1 MLNTVTLAGRMTKD
15 PEIRRTQS
23 GKAVVSFSI
32 ACERDFKN
40 NGEKVADFF
49 NIVAWG
55 NTAEFVG
62 KYIGKGRMV
71 AVAGRLET
79 RSYENRNGDKVH
91 VTEVNASSVYPMD
104 RAQKSEAPAYNEAPM
119 TEIDDDGVDLPF

>member
-15 PEIRRTQS
+15 PEIRRTSS
-23 GKAVVSFSI
+23 GKAVTSFSI

-40 NGEKVADFF
+40 NGEKATDFF

-55 NTAEFVG
+55 NTAEFIG

-71 AVAGRLET
+71 AVTGRLET
-79 RSYENRNGDKVH
+79 RSYNDRNGNKVN
-91 VTEVNASSVYPMD
+91 VVEVNANSVYPMD
-104 RAQKSEAPAYNEAPM
+104 KAQQAEAPTHNEAQM
-119 TEIDDDGVDLPF
+119 TELDDSVDLPF

>member
-1 MLNTVTLAGRMTKD
+1 MLNNVTLAGRMTKD

-32 ACERDFKN
+32 ACERDFTNK
-40 NGEKVADFF
+40 GEKVTDFF

-71 AVAGRLET
+71 AIAGRLET

-104 RAQKSEAPAYNEAPM
+104 RAKENEAPAYHEAPM
-119 TEIDDDGVDLPF
+119 TEIGDDGADLPF

>member
-1 MLNTVTLAGRMTKD
+1 MLNNVTLAGRLTKD

-40 NGEKVADFF
+40 NGEKVTDFF

-55 NTAEFVG
+55 NTADFVG

-104 RAQKSEAPAYNEAPM
+104 RAQQNEAPAYHEAPM

>member
-1 MLNTVTLAGRMTKD
+1 MLNNVTLAGRLTKD
-15 PEIRRTQS
+15 PEVRRTNS

-40 NGEKVADFF
+40 NGEKVTDFF

-79 RSYENRNGDKVH
+79 RSYEKQNGDKVH

-104 RAQKSEAPAYNEAPM
+104 RAQQNEAPAYHEAPM

>member
-1 MLNTVTLAGRMTKD
+1 MLNNVTLAGRMTKD

-32 ACERDFKN
+32 ACERDFTNK
-40 NGEKVADFF
+40 GEKVTDFF

-71 AVAGRLET
+71 AIAGRLET

-104 RAQKSEAPAYNEAPM
+104 RAQKSEAPAYHEAPM
-119 TEIDDDGVDLPF
+119 TEIDDDGADLPF